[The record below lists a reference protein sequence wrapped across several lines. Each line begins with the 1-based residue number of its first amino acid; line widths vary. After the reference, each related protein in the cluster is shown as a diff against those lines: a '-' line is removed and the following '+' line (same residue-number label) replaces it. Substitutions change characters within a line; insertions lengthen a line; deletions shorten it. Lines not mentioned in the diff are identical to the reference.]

1 MAEKITKKKVKIKLP
16 LTRAERDD
24 VYVGVNGRSWLI
36 KRGVEVEVPECV
48 VEVLQHREEMLQMAM
63 ELEDAASASLA
74 ALEKQIGG

>member
-1 MAEKITKKKVKIKLP
+1 MAEKITEKKVKIKLP